1 MFRFL
6 IDNRY
11 NSLADGHRQAFGF
24 EEDDMLSLILH
35 NLLVYMLM
43 VGMGTEETLDIV
55 QRLAA
60 KTRLATIEEKLLH
73 QTLKH
78 VEEKVS
84 NML

>member
-1 MFRFL
+1 
-6 IDNRY
+6 
-11 NSLADGHRQAFGF
+11 
-24 EEDDMLSLILH
+24 MLSLILH

-60 KTRLATIEEKLLH
+60 KTRLATVEEKLLH

-78 VEEKVS
+78 VEEKV
-84 NML
+84 NEMLCKH

>member
-1 MFRFL
+1 
-6 IDNRY
+6 
-11 NSLADGHRQAFGF
+11 
-24 EEDDMLSLILH
+24 MLSLILH